1 MRIVLIARILPGQK
15 MSDYRQLCKR
25 SPSQSKF
32 LVVLTSILASGLF
45 IFYAYGWAAS
55 GAEDAKTPETTA
67 ESRFNPRTGTFI
79 YSVKWEATPAGEI
92 ILTVSKQGDYY
103 RVVADSMVT
112 KAVDFIYRLRYRG
125 EGTISKENFAPVRTV
140 FTEQKG
146 SEKKIT
152 RIWYRE
158 NGEIETV
165 VTRQKKKETPEETVK
180 KFRPER
186 EVLDIFSAVF
196 LSRSIDWHIGL
207 SEEFEV
213 FTGRKSYIV
222 TLNCLEKTRF
232 QKNDIE
238 VDAWVIAPAA
248 LDPNK
253 PDQQPRLTS
262 TRIYLSADESKDILR
277 IKTKTGFGTVEAILT
292 DFVPFLGPEF

>member
-1 MRIVLIARILPGQK
+1 MPDNRQSGKHLASRLKHNLVFISILTSTVAVLTLPG
-15 MSDYRQLCKR
+15 
-25 SPSQSKF
+25 P
-32 LVVLTSILASGLF
+32 ASAGTQ
-45 IFYAYGWAAS
+45 
-55 GAEDAKTPETTA
+55 GADATA
-67 ESRFNPRTGTFI
+67 PATESRFHPRTGTFL
-79 YSVKWEATPAGEI
+79 YTVKWEATPAAEI

-125 EGTISKENFAPVRTV
+125 EGTITKEDFAPVRTV
-140 FTEQKG
+140 LTEQKG

-165 VTRQKKKETPEETVK
+165 VTRQKKKESPEKTVN

-196 LSRSIDWHIGL
+196 LSRSIDWYVGL

-232 QKNDIE
+232 EENDIDI
-238 VDAWVIAPAA
+238 DAWVIAPAA
-248 LDPNK
+248 IDPNK
-253 PDQQPRLTS
+253 PDQKPRLTS

-277 IKTKTGFGTVEAILT
+277 IKTKTGFGTLEAILT
-292 DFVPFLGPEF
+292 DFVPF